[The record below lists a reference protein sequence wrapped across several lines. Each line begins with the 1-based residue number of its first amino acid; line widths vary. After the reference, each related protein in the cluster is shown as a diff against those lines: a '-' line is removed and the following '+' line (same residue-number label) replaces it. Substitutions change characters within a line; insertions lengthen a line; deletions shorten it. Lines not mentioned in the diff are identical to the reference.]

1 MTNLKEFWNEL
12 TDTYLLVL
20 VKGCMIVRVPL
31 TVRLVRAE
39 VFSGNGKWGWQ
50 SRYIENL
57 REGRNDQHHMEPI
70 KYRQSHG
77 YLNIRQTH

>member
-57 REGRNDQHHMEPI
+57 REGRKGSVSLACVSFSDQHHMEP
-70 KYRQSHG
+70 
-77 YLNIRQTH
+77 